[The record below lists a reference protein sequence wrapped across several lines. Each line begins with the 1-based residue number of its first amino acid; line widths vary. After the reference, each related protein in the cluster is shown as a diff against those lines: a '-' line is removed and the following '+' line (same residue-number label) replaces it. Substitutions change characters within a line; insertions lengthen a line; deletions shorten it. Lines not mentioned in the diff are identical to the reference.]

1 MTRLLIALL
10 MLCLSMPLS
19 TVAQTPATP
28 TTDPLERIK
37 DEGLNHSQIM
47 KTLTYLSDVIG
58 PRLTNSPNF
67 KRAAVWTRD
76 QLTGWGLSNVHLEP
90 WGPFGRGWELKSFS
104 AQVVAPQAF
113 PLIAF
118 PRGWSPPTNGELVAD
133 VVYLDATNETELAT
147 FKGKLRGKIVLV
159 GPMRTVAAHFEPLAR
174 RWNDFDLLQFS
185 NDVPYPPNNDNF
197 QPPPTATQLE
207 SARFAA
213 SRLKFVHDEGAAA
226 LLFPSPEGDG
236 GAVYVMGVEIPRA
249 QGAPR
254 IRPFAKEAKTIPQVV
269 VSIEQYNRMAR
280 MLQVR
285 EAVKV
290 ALNLAVQFYDDDLMS
305 THTIAEIPGG
315 DLKDEMVMVGAHLD
329 SWHAGTGATDDG
341 AGVAVMME
349 AARILQTLNLKPR
362 RTIRLALW
370 GGEEV
375 AGGSRYYVSQH
386 FGEMKRDAYGKL
398 NLVKAADYDKL
409 AGYLNIDAGTGKLRG
424 VFLANNEALRPIF
437 RPWLEPFRSMGLTTL
452 TSNGD
457 WGSDFVFFDAIGL
470 PIVSFIQDEIELET
484 RTHHSNQD
492 VLDRV
497 QPEDLKQA
505 AVIIAA
511 FAYQIAMRNEKLPH
525 RN

>member
-1 MTRLLIALL
+1 M
-10 MLCLSMPLS
+10 M
-19 TVAQTPATP
+19 
-28 TTDPLERIK
+28 
-37 DEGLNHSQIM
+37 
-47 KTLTYLSDVIG
+47 
-58 PRLTNSPNF
+58 
-67 KRAAVWTRD
+67 
-76 QLTGWGLSNVHLEP
+76 
-90 WGPFGRGWELKSFS
+90 
-104 AQVVAPQAF
+104 
-113 PLIAF
+113 
-118 PRGWSPPTNGELVAD
+118 
-133 VVYLDATNETELAT
+133 
-147 FKGKLRGKIVLV
+147 
-159 GPMRTVAAHFEPLAR
+159 
-174 RWNDFDLLQFS
+174 
-185 NDVPYPPNNDNF
+185 
-197 QPPPTATQLE
+197 
-207 SARFAA
+207 
-213 SRLKFVHDEGAAA
+213 
-226 LLFPSPEGDG
+226 
-236 GAVYVMGVEIPRA
+236 
-249 QGAPR
+249 
-254 IRPFAKEAKTIPQVV
+254 
-269 VSIEQYNRMAR
+269 
-280 MLQVR
+280 
-285 EAVKV
+285 
-290 ALNLAVQFYDDDLMS
+290 
-305 THTIAEIPGG
+305 
-315 DLKDEMVMVGAHLD
+315 GAHLD

-349 AARILQTLNLKPR
+349 AVRILQTLNLKPR

-386 FGEMKRDAYGKL
+386 FGEMKRDAGGKL

-525 RN
+525 RY